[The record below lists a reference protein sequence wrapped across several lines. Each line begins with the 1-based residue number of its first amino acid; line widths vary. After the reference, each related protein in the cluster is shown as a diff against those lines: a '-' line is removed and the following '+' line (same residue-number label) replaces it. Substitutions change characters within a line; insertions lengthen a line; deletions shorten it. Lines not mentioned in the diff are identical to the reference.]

1 MRIIPTL
8 KQTGIVCM
16 LAMAITACQKEISK
30 ETGTGNT
37 NPTGCQLSKITYY
50 DSSGMADDTAGLVYT
65 NNKITRVNFSGYYIN
80 LIYTNNR
87 VTRINYFEKSG
98 TPYDFYDSVRYTS
111 AGKIESL
118 IYYSTGSGAD
128 QPSGGYVLTYN
139 GDGTTAKMIEK
150 VDNGGTTLEDAW
162 EYAYT
167 YTAQSITKMTVTELT
182 IPLSFPLTYTYDN
195 STNHFSKFPA
205 EFIFAD
211 NIMFGI
217 SSVQFGFASPF
228 LFSKNNISSVQGVP
242 VTYVTDSKGNLT
254 EVKSGGIRM
263 VLYEY
268 KCG

>member
-8 KQTGIVCM
+8 KQIGIVCM
-16 LAMAITACQKEISK
+16 LAMTITACQKEISS
-30 ETGTGNT
+30 ENGTGNT
-37 NPTGCQLSKITYY
+37 NPSNCQLAKITYY
-50 DSSGMADDTAGLVYT
+50 DSSGVAEDTAGLVYT

-87 VTRINYFEKSG
+87 VTRINYFDKSG
-98 TPYDFYDSVRYTS
+98 APYDFYDSVRYTG

-118 IYYSTGSGAD
+118 IYYSTGSGTD

-139 GDGTTAKMIEK
+139 GDGTAAKMIEK
-150 VDNGGTTLEDAW
+150 VDNGGPTLEDAW

-167 YTAQSITKMTVTELT
+167 YTAQSITKMTITELT
-182 IPLSFPLTYTYDN
+182 IPLSIPFTYTYDN
-195 STNHFSKFPA
+195 NTNHFSKFPS

-217 SSVQFGFASPF
+217 SSVQFGFTSPF
-228 LFSKNNISSVQGVP
+228 LFSKNNISSVQGMP

-254 EVKSGGIRM
+254 EVKSGGVRM